1 MIYAYE
7 SLSDACGGNLRQK
20 MPSVMSALAIGN
32 EIYFASSIRGTA
44 GEQFVYAE
52 MADSEITKDLNR
64 W

>member
-1 MIYAYE
+1 
-7 SLSDACGGNLRQK
+7 